1 MVQQLR
7 ALDVP
12 IAAITNV
19 ATGGQRLGDLVAEQ
33 LASTQTQL
41 AELRWREAALQAL
54 EGCSGP
60 ERLRR
65 LRVLARVQRRPQA
78 TADFAR
84 AWQRV
89 LPPTLPRRL
98 ADAITAQAVPE
109 PPCDPTPDAVLA
121 YAELHF
127 LVAEPAF
134 LGYWAASHV
143 RDKASM
149 YAALLDAA
157 DGAAPAVAAGRAPH
171 RCEALDAFCRAC
183 ARAYD
188 TEDTPHFR
196 AFMATDMQ
204 TTVAPFRRYWQ
215 HLDTLTTTPGPS
227 LGRAHCWLAEGLSP
241 STAPRVEQVPAR
253 IRRRRVRRRITLVL
267 AASVPPG
274 RLRGARCRTDLAPA
288 TEIGAEQVLLRGC
301 PQTTHSRCCS
311 RSITSL
317 SNTRKFML
325 AAVDIG
331 CWRDYGFS
339 RSRDPQG
346 LAEMNCRQ

>member
-1 MVQQLR
+1 MQVTWSIGELSTRTGLSVKAIRYYTDIGLLPTAPRSEGGHRRYPPQALEQLKLVQQLR

-227 LGRAHCWLAEGLSP
+227 LGRAHCWLAEGVIAEYGS
-241 STAPRVEQVPAR
+241 AR
-253 IRRRRVRRRITLVL
+253 
-267 AASVPPG
+267 
-274 RLRGARCRTDLAPA
+274 
-288 TEIGAEQVLLRGC
+288 
-301 PQTTHSRCCS
+301 
-311 RSITSL
+311 
-317 SNTRKFML
+317 
-325 AAVDIG
+325 
-331 CWRDYGFS
+331 
-339 RSRDPQG
+339 
-346 LAEMNCRQ
+346 